1 MKKLLS
7 LLSLILIVSLS
18 GCTYFGLEEI
28 TGQRPTIDE
37 DGLATGVIIKSFGPD
52 IPEIYSED
60 SVTFT
65 VTVEN
70 VGEED
75 ALNVKAKLFGLG
87 SDWSWTTGKQTI
99 GDGTLLK
106 SVSEEGLPGGIAD
119 YQWDVE
125 SPLNLKV
132 DNTYTAGVRVYYS
145 YKTTAYG
152 TLKVY
157 NYNYLR
163 ANPERSDEVMKSS
176 GIASFDVTKAPVTVS
191 LRGAARP
198 YIYRTSGQTGS
209 ITIMIEKIG
218 RGHQYSTSE
227 DDRTVTIDKIKVGD
241 TTCKSSATAKLPTG
255 GEKSVSCTFT
265 LPEVDEFTTIPV
277 EVELSYNY
285 FVDGSA
291 KIKVLKA
298 INGGV
303 SSTGELILPWA

>member
-1 MKKLLS
+1 MRKLFS
-7 LLSLILIVSLS
+7 LLLLVLIVSLS
-18 GCTYFGLEEI
+18 GCTIAGYTLP
-28 TGQRPTIDE
+28 GQEPVDDR
-37 DGLATGVIIKSFGPD
+37 DGLAIGVIIKSFGPD

-75 ALNVKAKLFGLG
+75 ALNVEAKLFGLG
-87 SDWSWTTGKQTI
+87 SDWSWTSGKQTI

-125 SPLNLKV
+125 SPPNLKV

-163 ANPERSDEVMKSS
+163 ANPERLDEVMKSS

-198 YIYRTSGQTGS
+198 FIYRTENQTGS

-218 RGHQYSTSE
+218 RGHQYNEAE
-227 DDRTVTIDKIKVGD
+227 DDRTVTIDKIKVSD
-241 TTCKSSATAKLPTG
+241 TTCKNNETAKLPTG
-255 GEKSVSCTFT
+255 GEKSVSCSFT
-265 LPEVDEFTTIPV
+265 LPAADEFTTVPV

-285 FVDGSA
+285 FVDGSSS
-291 KIKVLKA
+291 IKVLKA
-298 INGGV
+298 ISGGV
-303 SSTGELILPWA
+303 SASGELILPF